1 LKLRAQRLH
10 AGWIK
15 GRKKARQ
22 GAARGQVMA
31 TKERHEDFAQRRKT
45 FIKGLEGGF
54 ATDGIT
60 EKHHHEINRV
70 VLPKAC
76 ASELHVFLDSI
87 EQTNMGKDLGHR
99 RHFSHP

>member
-10 AGWIK
+10 AGVIK
-15 GRKKARQ
+15 GRKTARK
-22 GAARGQVMA
+22 GAARRQVMA

-45 FIKGLEGGF
+45 FIKRLEGGF

-60 EKHHHEINRV
+60 EKHHHEIHRV

-76 ASELHVFLDSI
+76 ASELHVILDRIRAS
-87 EQTNMGKDLGHR
+87 QDG
-99 RHFSHP
+99 